1 MPIIPDNY
9 KDLNELLIKGTI
21 QDLLAFNNEVR
32 LSQYALN
39 NLIKIKMALSLEEIA
54 KKGVIIIK

>member
-1 MPIIPDNY
+1 MIIPDVY

-21 QDLLAFNNEVR
+21 QELLSWNSEVR

-39 NLIKIKMALSLEEIA
+39 NLIKIKIALSLEEIA
-54 KKGVIIIK
+54 RKGVLIIR